1 MIPLFALV
9 LAQAMQSPWWE
20 DYAIKD
26 RYLCQDKGTL
36 VLERNQSQASL
47 ITGRFR
53 RTFFRQDSSE
63 PGLRYSSDGME
74 LILRGDELTLE
85 QLPMRMQCQRVDQV

>member
-1 MIPLFALV
+1 MIHLFALV

-26 RYLCQDKGTL
+26 RYLCNDKGTL
-36 VLERNQSQASL
+36 LLERNQSQASL

-53 RTFFRQDSSE
+53 RTFFRQNTSE
-63 PGLRYSSDGME
+63 PDLRYSSDGMD